1 MKSKLINVIG
11 LGYVGLPTALLM
23 SKNYKVIGT
32 DKNERVIQALNN
44 GKYVF
49 NEQDL
54 QEYYHSSLK
63 CGIEFTTEYKKADIY
78 IIAVPTPFIEETKK
92 IDPKYLLTALNEIKK
107 VCPENAIIVIESTI
121 APGTIDKYVKPLFL
135 DKKVKIC
142 HAPERVL
149 PGNIIKE
156 LKNNSRTIGSDE
168 VSVSEE
174 IKKIY
179 QSFCNGEIIS
189 TDICTAEI
197 SKVIE
202 NTYRDINIA
211 YANELK
217 KICTNIGL
225 DTHEV
230 IRIAN
235 FHPRVNILNPGP
247 GVGGHCISVDPWFLV
262 GEDNEN
268 TLLIQQARNVNDS
281 MPNYIWEKMQQMINE
296 QENGQKNVV
305 GLYGL
310 TYKPNVDDT
319 RESPALQ
326 LYEQLNK
333 QERRE
338 TLFFDPLVST
348 KVVENQMDD
357 FDQFLDSIDVLLIF
371 TPHDHIKKHC
381 INVIQKNVQI
391 FDTSNTF
398 KQAVQL

>member
-23 SKNYKVIGT
+23 SENYKVIGT
-32 DKNERVIQALNN
+32 DKNEKVVQSLNN
-44 GKYVF
+44 GTYLF

-78 IIAVPTPFIEETKK
+78 IVAVPTPFVEETKK
-92 IDPKYLLTALNEIKK
+92 INPEYLLTALKEIKE

-149 PGNIIKE
+149 PGNIIQE

-179 QSFCNGEIIS
+179 HSFCNGEIIS

-235 FHPRVNILNPGP
+235 FHPRVNILNPGS

-268 TLLIQQARNVNDS
+268 TPLIQQARNVNDS
-281 MPNYIWEKMQQMINE
+281 MPNYIWKKMQQMINN
-296 QENGQKNVV
+296 QDNGQKKII

-310 TYKPNVDDT
+310 TYKPNVDDI

-326 LYEQLNK
+326 LHEQLNK
-333 QERRE
+333 QERLE
-338 TLFFDPLVST
+338 TFFFDPLVST
-348 KVVENQMDD
+348 KVVENQIDD
-357 FDQFLDSIDVLLIF
+357 FDQFLDLIDILLIF
-371 TPHDHIKKHC
+371 TPHDHIKKNC
-381 INVIQKNVQI
+381 INVIQKKVQI

>member
-23 SKNYKVIGT
+23 SENYKVIGT

-54 QEYYHSSLK
+54 QEYYHNSLK

-78 IIAVPTPFIEETKK
+78 IVAVPTPFVEETKK
-92 IDPKYLLTALNEIKK
+92 INPEYLLTALNEIKEI
-107 VCPENAIIVIESTI
+107 CPENAIIVIESTI
-121 APGTIDKYVKPLFL
+121 APGTIDKYVKPLFR
-135 DKKVKIC
+135 DKKIKIC

-149 PGNIIKE
+149 PGNIIQE

-179 QSFCNGEIIS
+179 QSFCIGEIIS

-235 FHPRVNILNPGP
+235 FHPRVNILNPGS

-281 MPNYIWEKMQQMINE
+281 MPNYIWERMQQVINS
-296 QENGQKNVV
+296 QDNGQKKII

-319 RESPALQ
+319 RESPTLQ
-326 LYEQLNK
+326 LYEQLNQ

-357 FDQFLDSIDVLLIF
+357 FDKFLDSIDVLLIF
-371 TPHDHIKKHC
+371 TPHDHIKKHF

>member
-23 SKNYKVIGT
+23 SENYKVIGT

-54 QEYYHSSLK
+54 QEYYHNSLK

-78 IIAVPTPFIEETKK
+78 IVAVPTPFVEETKK
-92 IDPKYLLTALNEIKK
+92 INPEYLLTALNEIKEI
-107 VCPENAIIVIESTI
+107 CPENAIIVIESTI

-179 QSFCNGEIIS
+179 QSFCKGEIIS

-281 MPNYIWEKMQQMINE
+281 MPNYIWEKMQKMINE

-371 TPHDHIKKHC
+371 TPHDHIKNHC

>member
-1 MKSKLINVIG
+1 
-11 LGYVGLPTALLM
+11 
-23 SKNYKVIGT
+23 
-32 DKNERVIQALNN
+32 
-44 GKYVF
+44 
-49 NEQDL
+49 
-54 QEYYHSSLK
+54 
-63 CGIEFTTEYKKADIY
+63 
-78 IIAVPTPFIEETKK
+78 
-92 IDPKYLLTALNEIKK
+92 
-107 VCPENAIIVIESTI
+107 
-121 APGTIDKYVKPLFL
+121 KPLFL

-179 QSFCNGEIIS
+179 QSFCKGEIIS

-281 MPNYIWEKMQQMINE
+281 MPNYIWEKMQKMINE

-371 TPHDHIKKHC
+371 TPHDHIKNHC

>member
-1 MKSKLINVIG
+1 MNNKLINVIG

-23 SKNYKVIGT
+23 SENYKVIGT
-32 DKNERVIQALNN
+32 DKNEKVVQSLNN
-44 GKYVF
+44 GTYLF

-63 CGIEFTTEYKKADIY
+63 CGITFTTEYKKADIY
-78 IIAVPTPFIEETKK
+78 IVAVPTPFLEETKK
-92 IDPKYLLTALNEIKK
+92 IDPKYLITALNEIKE

-121 APGTIDKYVKPLFL
+121 APGTINKYVKPLFL
-135 DKKVKIC
+135 NKKVKIC

-149 PGNIIKE
+149 PGNIIQE
-156 LKNNSRTIGSDE
+156 LTNNSRTIGADE
-168 VSVSEE
+168 LLVSEE
-174 IKKIY
+174 IRKIY
-179 QSFCNGEIIS
+179 QSFCKGEIVC

-197 SKVIE
+197 SKVVE

-217 KICTNIGL
+217 KICVNIGL

-268 TLLIQQARNVNDS
+268 TLLIKQARNVNDS
-281 MPNYIWEKMQQMINE
+281 MPYYIWEKLRQMIND
-296 QENGQKNVV
+296 KVV
-305 GLYGL
+305 GLYGI
-310 TYKPNVDDT
+310 TYKPDVDDI

-333 QERRE
+333 KERSE
-338 TLFFDPLVST
+338 TFFFDPLVST
-348 KVVENQMDD
+348 KVVENQMDN

-371 TPHDHIKKHC
+371 SPHTHIKDQYIK
-381 INVIQKNVQI
+381 VKQKKVQI
-391 FDTSNTF
+391 FDTTNVF
-398 KQAVQL
+398 KQEIQL

>member
-23 SKNYKVIGT
+23 SENYKVIGT

-92 IDPKYLLTALNEIKK
+92 IDPKYLLTALNEIKE

-296 QENGQKNVV
+296 QENGQKKVV

-333 QERRE
+333 QERCE

-348 KVVENQMDD
+348 KVLENQMDD